1 MPQIR
6 QSMMEISLDELK
18 ARAAKIQWFF
28 CDIDGTLTDGGVY
41 YSPEGEL
48 LKRFSLRDGT
58 GFFLLRQ
65 AGIKTGFI
73 TTENSPIV
81 EQRAKKL
88 KINKYLYGIHRKLE
102 AIQEFVQKEGITL
115 DNIAFIGDELNDVKL
130 LSSCGLGFAVADA
143 DKRVRDI
150 ANIVCDATGGNGA
163 FREAAERLLLL
174 METDID
180 SIIAEA
186 L

>member
-1 MPQIR
+1 MK
-6 QSMMEISLDELK
+6 EISLEILHK
-18 ARAAKIQWFF
+18 KAAKIKWFF

-58 GFFLLRQ
+58 GYFLLRQ
-65 AGIKTGFI
+65 SGIKAGFI

-88 KINKYLYGIHRKLE
+88 KIDKYIFGTNQKVE
-102 AIQEFVQKEGITL
+102 AMQEFLSSEGL
-115 DNIAFIGDELNDVKL
+115 AMENVAYIGDELNDVKL
-130 LSSCGLGFAVADA
+130 LNACGLSFAVGDA
-143 DKRVRDI
+143 DHRAKNAADI
-150 ANIVCDATGGNGA
+150 ICERFGGHGA
-163 FREAAERLLLL
+163 FREAVERLLDLQ
-174 METDID
+174 DINID
-180 SIIAEA
+180 EIVHKS

>member
-1 MPQIR
+1 
-6 QSMMEISLDELK
+6 MEISLDELRG
-18 ARAAKIQWFF
+18 RAAKIKWFF

-58 GFFLLRQ
+58 GFFLLKQ
-65 AGIKTGFI
+65 VGIKTGFI

-88 KINKYLYGIHRKLE
+88 KIDKYIFGTQKKLE
-102 AIQEFVQKEGITL
+102 VMQEFVKEEGISL
-115 DNIAFIGDELNDVKL
+115 ENIAFIGDELNDIKL
-130 LSSCGLGFAVADA
+130 LKACGLGIAVGDA
-143 DKRVRDI
+143 DKRAKEV
-150 ANIVCDATGGNGA
+150 ACLVCKKDGGYGA
-163 FREAAERLLLL
+163 FREAVEGLLELQDVNIK
-174 METDID
+174 DIID
-180 SIIAEA
+180 ES

>member
-1 MPQIR
+1 
-6 QSMMEISLDELK
+6 MEISLEQLREK
-18 ARAAKIQWFF
+18 AAKIKWIF

-65 AGIKTGFI
+65 CGIKAGFI

-88 KINKYLYGIHRKLE
+88 KIEKYICDTQKKVE
-102 AIQEFVQKEGITL
+102 AMQEFLASEGLTME
-115 DNIAFIGDELNDVKL
+115 NVAFIGDELNDVKL
-130 LSSCGLGFAVADA
+130 LRACGLSFAVGDA
-143 DKRVRDI
+143 DKRAKEAADV
-150 ANIVCDATGGNGA
+150 VCDHKGGHGA
-163 FREAAERLLLL
+163 FREAAERLLELQ
-174 METDID
+174 DID
-180 SIIAEA
+180 IDEIINK
-186 L
+186 LL

>member
-1 MPQIR
+1 MK
-6 QSMMEISLDELK
+6 ETSLDILRQK
-18 ARAAKIQWFF
+18 AAKIKWFF

-65 AGIKTGFI
+65 CGIKTGFI

-88 KINKYLYGIHRKLE
+88 KIDKYIFGTQRKVE
-102 AIQEFVQKEGITL
+102 AMQEFISNQGLTMENV
-115 DNIAFIGDELNDVKL
+115 AFIGDELNDIKL
-130 LSSCGLGFAVADA
+130 LEACGLSFAVGDA
-143 DKRVRDI
+143 DHRAKKAADFI
-150 ANIVCDATGGNGA
+150 CDHNGGNGA
-163 FREAAERLLLL
+163 FREAVEVLLNGRGDSVEDIIDKLL
-174 METDID
+174 
-180 SIIAEA
+180 
-186 L
+186 

>member
-1 MPQIR
+1 
-6 QSMMEISLDELK
+6 METSLDILRQK
-18 ARAAKIQWFF
+18 AARIKWFF

-65 AGIKTGFI
+65 CGIKTGFI

-88 KINKYLYGIHRKLE
+88 KIEKYIFGTHHKVE
-102 AIQEFVQKEGITL
+102 AMRDFLVSEGL
-115 DNIAFIGDELNDVKL
+115 SMENVAFIGDELNDIKL
-130 LSSCGLGFAVADA
+130 LKFCGLSFAVGDA
-143 DKRVRDI
+143 DKRAKD
-150 ANIVCDATGGNGA
+150 AADIVCERQGGYGA
-163 FREAAERLLLL
+163 FREAVERLLNLQGKNID
-174 METDID
+174 DIVNK
-180 SIIAEA
+180 S

>member
-1 MPQIR
+1 MK
-6 QSMMEISLDELK
+6 ETSLDILRQK
-18 ARAAKIQWFF
+18 AAKIKWFF

-65 AGIKTGFI
+65 CGIKAGFI

-88 KINKYLYGIHRKLE
+88 KIEKYIFGTQRKVEAMQKFLASEGLSLE
-102 AIQEFVQKEGITL
+102 NV
-115 DNIAFIGDELNDVKL
+115 AFIGDELNDVKL
-130 LSSCGLGFAVADA
+130 LKASGFSFAVGDA
-143 DKRVRDI
+143 DKRVKNAADVI
-150 ANIVCDATGGNGA
+150 CDHNGGNGA
-163 FREAAERLLLL
+163 FREAVERL
-174 METDID
+174 MELQDID
-180 SIIAEA
+180 IEEVIGKS

>member
-1 MPQIR
+1 MK
-6 QSMMEISLDELK
+6 ETSLDILRQK
-18 ARAAKIQWFF
+18 AAKIKWFF

-65 AGIKTGFI
+65 CGIKTGFI

-88 KINKYLYGIHRKLE
+88 KIDKYIFGTQRKVE
-102 AIQEFVQKEGITL
+102 VMQEFLASEGLTME
-115 DNIAFIGDELNDVKL
+115 NVAFIGDELNDVSL
-130 LSSCGLGFAVADA
+130 LKACGLSFAVADA
-143 DKRVRDI
+143 NPRVKGIVDI
-150 ANIVCDATGGNGA
+150 ICDNIGGHSA
-163 FREAAERLLLL
+163 FREAVERLLELK
-174 METDID
+174 DID
-180 SIIAEA
+180 IDKIIENN

>member
-1 MPQIR
+1 
-6 QSMMEISLDELK
+6 MEISLDELK
-18 ARAAKIQWFF
+18 VRASKIQWFF

-88 KINKYLYGIHRKLE
+88 KIDKYICGTHKKLE
-102 AIQEFVQKEGITL
+102 AMQEFANEEGISL
-115 DNIAFIGDELNDVKL
+115 ENIAFIGDELNDVKL
-130 LSSCGLGFAVADA
+130 LKACGLGIAVGDA
-143 DKRVRDI
+143 DKRAKD
-150 ANIVCDATGGNGA
+150 AACLVCEKNGGYGA
-163 FREAAERLLLL
+163 FREAVEKLLVLKGC
-174 METDID
+174 DID
-180 SIIAEA
+180 EVIDKS

>member
-1 MPQIR
+1 MK
-6 QSMMEISLDELK
+6 EISNNQLREK
-18 ARAAKIQWFF
+18 SAKIKWFF
-28 CDIDGTLTDGGVY
+28 SDIDGTLTDGGVY

-65 AGIKTGFI
+65 CGIKTGFI

-88 KINKYLYGIHRKLE
+88 KIDKYIFGTHHKVD
-102 AIQEFVQKEGITL
+102 AIRDFIVSEGL
-115 DNIAFIGDELNDVKL
+115 SMDDIAFIGDELNDIKL
-130 LSSCGLGFAVADA
+130 LKSCGLSFAVGDANQRVKEVAD
-143 DKRVRDI
+143 VI
-150 ANIVCDATGGNGA
+150 CESYGGHGA
-163 FREAAERLLLL
+163 FREATERLLDLKGI
-174 METDID
+174 DID
-180 SIIAEA
+180 TIIDDS

>member
-1 MPQIR
+1 MK
-6 QSMMEISLDELK
+6 ETSLDILRQK
-18 ARAAKIQWFF
+18 AAKIKWFF

-65 AGIKTGFI
+65 CGIKAGFI

-81 EQRAKKL
+81 EQRANKL
-88 KINKYLYGIHRKLE
+88 KIEKYIYGTQRKVE
-102 AIQEFVQKEGITL
+102 AIQEFLASEGLTL
-115 DNIAFIGDELNDVKL
+115 ENVAFIGDELNDVKL
-130 LSSCGLGFAVADA
+130 LEACGLSFAVGDA
-143 DKRVRDI
+143 DKLAKDVSDV
-150 ANIVCDATGGNGA
+150 VCDHNGGRGA
-163 FREAAERLLLL
+163 FREAAEMLLRLKGFS
-174 METDID
+174 ID
-180 SIIAEA
+180 EIIEKS

>member
-1 MPQIR
+1 
-6 QSMMEISLDELK
+6 MEISLDELRQ
-18 ARAAKIQWFF
+18 RAAKIKWFF

-65 AGIKTGFI
+65 AGIRTGFI

-88 KINKYLYGIHRKLE
+88 KIDKYIFGTQKKLE
-102 AIQEFVQKEGITL
+102 VMQEFAKEEGISL
-115 DNIAFIGDELNDVKL
+115 ENIAFIGDELNDVKL
-130 LSSCGLGFAVADA
+130 LSVCGLSFAVGDA
-143 DKRVRDI
+143 NPRVKEVAYI
-150 ANIVCDATGGNGA
+150 NCENFGGYGA
-163 FREAAERLLLL
+163 FRESTEILLDLRGI
-174 METDID
+174 DINT
-180 SIIAEA
+180 IIENS

>member
-1 MPQIR
+1 MK
-6 QSMMEISLDELK
+6 EISHDILRQK
-18 ARAAKIQWFF
+18 AAKIKWFF

-65 AGIKTGFI
+65 CGIKTGFI

-88 KINKYLYGIHRKLE
+88 NIDKYIFGTQRKVE
-102 AIQEFVQKEGITL
+102 AMNDFISSEGLTME
-115 DNIAFIGDELNDVKL
+115 NVAFIGDELNDVKL
-130 LSSCGLGFAVADA
+130 LKACGLSFAVGDA
-143 DKRVRDI
+143 DYHAKD
-150 ANIVCDATGGNGA
+150 AADIVCECFGGYGA
-163 FREAAERLLLL
+163 FRQAVDLLLNL
-174 METDID
+174 MDINID
-180 SIIAEA
+180 SIINQT

>member
-1 MPQIR
+1 MK
-6 QSMMEISLDELK
+6 ETSLDILRQK
-18 ARAAKIQWFF
+18 AAKIKWFF
-28 CDIDGTLTDGGVY
+28 CDIDGTLTDGCVY

-48 LKRFSLRDGT
+48 LKKFSLRDGT

-88 KINKYLYGIHRKLE
+88 KIDKYICGTHHKLNVMK
-102 AIQEFVQKEGITL
+102 EFVSQEGLLL

-130 LSSCGLGFAVADA
+130 LSACGFGIAVNDA
-143 DKRVRDI
+143 DKR
-150 ANIVCDATGGNGA
+150 AKDASYYICQHKGGDGA
-163 FREAAERLLLL
+163 FREAVEKLLKLKGISIEGIIDQLL
-174 METDID
+174 
-180 SIIAEA
+180 
-186 L
+186 

>member
-1 MPQIR
+1 MK
-6 QSMMEISLDELK
+6 EISNNQLREK
-18 ARAAKIQWFF
+18 AAKIKWFF

-65 AGIKTGFI
+65 CGIKTGFI
-73 TTENSPIV
+73 TTEKSPIV

-88 KINKYLYGIHRKLE
+88 KIDKYIYGTHRKVE
-102 AIQEFVQKEGITL
+102 AMEEFVSSEGLTL
-115 DNIAFIGDELNDVKL
+115 ENVAFIGDELNDFKL
-130 LSSCGLGFAVADA
+130 LKACGISFAVGDANQRVKEVAD
-143 DKRVRDI
+143 VI
-150 ANIVCDATGGNGA
+150 CDCFGGHGA
-163 FREAAERLLLL
+163 FREATERLLDLKGIEI
-174 METDID
+174 ET
-180 SIIAEA
+180 IIENS

>member
-1 MPQIR
+1 MK
-6 QSMMEISLDELK
+6 ETSLDILRQK
-18 ARAAKIQWFF
+18 AAKIKWFF

-65 AGIKTGFI
+65 CGIKAGFI

-88 KINKYLYGIHRKLE
+88 NVEKYIFGTQRKVE
-102 AIQEFVQKEGITL
+102 AMQEFLASEGL
-115 DNIAFIGDELNDVKL
+115 SLENVAFIGDELNDVKL
-130 LSSCGLGFAVADA
+130 LIASGLSFAVGDA
-143 DKRVRDI
+143 DHRAKEAAD
-150 ANIVCDATGGNGA
+150 IVCKCFGGHGA
-163 FREAAERLLLL
+163 FREAVERLLDLKGI
-174 METDID
+174 DID
-180 SIIAEA
+180 EIVNKS